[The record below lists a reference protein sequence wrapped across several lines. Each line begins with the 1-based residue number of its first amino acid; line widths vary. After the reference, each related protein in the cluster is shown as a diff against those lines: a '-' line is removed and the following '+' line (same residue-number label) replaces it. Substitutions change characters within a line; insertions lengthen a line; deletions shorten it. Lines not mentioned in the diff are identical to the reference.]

1 MSTSAAPPL
10 STQVIGQ
17 AESALGAVLE
27 PLLDR
32 AEITFHQWIVL
43 VITSARGG
51 SANRD
56 ELSRQLTAMRKLSE
70 AQAREAVSALVAAGL
85 AEILASG
92 EPSIQLTD
100 AGRTRYRQVR
110 EQVDAITGRVFGD
123 LPDAD
128 LATAGRVLAVV
139 TARASAEIA
148 AAQG

>member
-1 MSTSAAPPL
+1 
-10 STQVIGQ
+10 
-17 AESALGAVLE
+17 
-27 PLLDR
+27 
-32 AEITFHQWIVL
+32 
-43 VITSARGG
+43 
-51 SANRD
+51 
-56 ELSRQLTAMRKLSE
+56 
-70 AQAREAVSALVAAGL
+70 VAAGL